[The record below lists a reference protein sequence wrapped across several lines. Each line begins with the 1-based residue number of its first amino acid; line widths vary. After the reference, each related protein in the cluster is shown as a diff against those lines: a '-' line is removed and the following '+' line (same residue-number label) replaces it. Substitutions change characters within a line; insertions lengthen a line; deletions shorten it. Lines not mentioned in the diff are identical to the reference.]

1 MAAMRFERKAAG
13 EDTEFWVFDAD
24 PRLSAALEALL
35 WEPRGGGWVKSFHCP
50 SPEQATHAFANLQHL
65 LEPLLRQ
72 YLGMAPVPW
81 QAALETVCRKLE
93 TNSVDWWLCGSAALA
108 VRGIGVVPRDLD
120 LVVADGDAVRV
131 GELLAD
137 GLVEPVCP
145 ADWPISNW
153 WGRAFLRARVE
164 WVGGV
169 TSAADKPEISDY
181 GPAAASSLQEVR
193 WRDWLIRVPPV
204 HLQRAASVRRGLADR
219 VALIDQHG

>member
-1 MAAMRFERKAAG
+1 MRFERRAAG

-35 WEPRGGGWVKSFHCP
+35 WEPRGGGWVKSFRRP
-50 SPEQATHAFANLQHL
+50 PPEQAARAFANIHRL

-72 YLGMAPVPW
+72 YLGLAPVPW
-81 QAALETVCRKLE
+81 QAALEAVCRKLD
-93 TNSVDWWLCGSAALA
+93 TNTVDWWLCGSAALA
-108 VRGIGVVPRDLD
+108 VRGIGVVPGDLD

-131 GELLAD
+131 GELLAH

-145 ADWPISNW
+145 AGWPISNW
-153 WGRAFLRARVE
+153 WGRAFLHARVE

-169 TSAADKPEISDY
+169 TSAADEPEVGDY

-193 WRDWLIRVPPV
+193 WRDWPIRVPPL
-204 HLQRAASVRRGLADR
+204 HLQRAVSVRRGLADR
-219 VALIDQHG
+219 VVLIDQHG